1 MFMEPQDIVLEL
13 KRLGMTQ
20 VEIAS
25 AAQCSQATISD
36 IENGR
41 QKRGPSYR
49 MVARLNE
56 LLEKKRVEI
65 AAESNNTTDDAQV
78 PTGGRSERKPKQQ
91 RLHNSQ

>member
-1 MFMEPQDIVLEL
+1 MEPQDIVLEL

-56 LLEKKRVEI
+56 LLEKKRAEI
-65 AAESNNTTDDAQV
+65 AAENNKTTDDAQV
-78 PTGGRSERKPKQQ
+78 PTGGRSERKYPKQN
-91 RLHNSQ
+91 RLHNQ